1 MTKKIILILA
11 IMTATLTLAACA
23 VSPATTT
30 AGESATADI
39 AISQA
44 ATTAAESAAS
54 AAESAASTVEYIKIT
69 ASEAKALMD
78 EGNVIVLD
86 VRSQDEY
93 DDGHIAGAIRL
104 EYGEFPEKLASVLP
118 DKDAI
123 ILVYCRSGNRSKT
136 ASSLLIEAGYTQI
149 MDFGGI
155 IDWPYEVVR

>member
-1 MTKKIILILA
+1 MTKKITLILA
-11 IMTATLTLAACA
+11 AITATLTLASCA

-44 ATTAAESAAS
+44 ATTAAESAA
-54 AAESAASTVEYIKIT
+54 AAVEYIKIT
-69 ASEAKALMD
+69 ATEAKALMD
-78 EGNVIVLD
+78 KGNVIVLD

-118 DKDAI
+118 DKDAV

-136 ASSLLIEAGYTQI
+136 ASSLLIEAGYTQV